1 MHPGRSKTSW
11 TWLIIFSCCF
21 IAAHGCTSERQSSPP
36 LDGST
41 HAFDIYWPPLSPE
54 SKTNSRRTP
63 LLRGAISI
71 HETQTEGQSSSLQI
85 AVTITRPSDED
96 ARGYWN
102 SQLAFADVPWM
113 DEVRVWDLD
122 SRWQWPNL
130 PFLLRRHG
138 QERVERYGGIDPGKL
153 VDNDFAAVLIRS
165 FAADGKTEA
174 PATRHHPLVSAEWR
188 GNVAGTTDIHTLVH
202 VARSDTFEVQVGS
215 SEAHHSGLLKLWI
228 IYADFLNSRPPAK
241 WPREPE
247 WAGGILTYC
256 EIRWEKRPGEFCHGT
271 VSFQTP
277 SAATAFDWEKWS
289 DDPGAP
295 ARARL
300 SDWPLESPAQQEAS
314 RG

>member
-1 MHPGRSKTSW
+1 MHPSRSKTSW
-11 TWLIIFSCCF
+11 TWLIIFSCCL
-21 IAAHGCTSERQSSPP
+21 ISAHGCTSERQSNPP

-41 HAFDIYWPPLSPE
+41 HTFDIYWPPQAPE
-54 SKTNSRRTP
+54 SKTTSGRTP
-63 LLRGAISI
+63 LLRGAISVD
-71 HETQTEGQSSSLQI
+71 ESQTKDQSSSLRI

-102 SQLAFADVPWM
+102 SHLAFADVPWM

-122 SRWQWPNL
+122 SQWQWPNL

-138 QERVERYGGIDPGKL
+138 QERVERYGGVDPGKL

-165 FAADGKTEA
+165 FAADGTTET
-174 PATRHHPLVSAEWR
+174 PGTLHQPLVSAEWR

-202 VARSDTFEVQVGS
+202 VARSETFEVQVGALD
-215 SEAHHSGLLKLWI
+215 EHTSGLLKLWI
-228 IYADFLNSRPPAK
+228 IYADFLGSRPPAK

-256 EIRWEKRPGEFCHGT
+256 EIRWEKLPRASCSGT
-271 VSFQTP
+271 VRFLTP
-277 SAATAFDWEKWS
+277 PAATGFDWEKWS
-289 DDPGAP
+289 DDPHAP

-300 SDWPLESPAQQEAS
+300 SDLPLESTVQQGAS
-314 RG
+314 